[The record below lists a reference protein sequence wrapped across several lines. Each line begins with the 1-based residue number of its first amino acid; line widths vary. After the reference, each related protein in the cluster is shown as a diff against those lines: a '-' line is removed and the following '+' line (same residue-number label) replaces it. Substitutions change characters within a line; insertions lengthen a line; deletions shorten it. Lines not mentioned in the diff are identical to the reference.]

1 MTARSLPVPEA
12 PFAAP
17 IDEAALE
24 ERLSRPDDRVISA
37 LRECPGDV
45 VVLGAGGKMGPSL
58 AAMILRASLRLGDG
72 RRVIAVARW
81 SSPATRARL
90 EAAGVSTLMCDLE
103 DRGAVAAL
111 PDAPNVVFMAGQ
123 KFGTSEAP
131 ERTWAL
137 NTVVPDIAAARYAG
151 SRIVAFSTG
160 NVYALAPVG
169 GPHAREDDAL
179 APVGDYAESC
189 VGRERAFTVAST
201 ARGTPVAMVRL
212 NYAVDLRY
220 GVLVDIARRVHAGET
235 IDLTMGWVN
244 VIWQGDANAFAI
256 RLLAH
261 AATPPFVCNVT
272 GTERLSV
279 RELAEHFGARF
290 GVAAQFAGEPASDA
304 LLSDT
309 TRLRTVLGTP
319 SVTAGLLI
327 EWVAGWIER
336 RMPLLGKPTHF
347 ERRDGRF

>member
-1 MTARSLPVPEA
+1 MTARSLPAPEA

-17 IDEAALE
+17 VDEGALE

-58 AAMILRASLRLGDG
+58 ASMIRRASDALGRG

-81 SSPATRARL
+81 SSPAARARL
-90 EAAGVSTLMCDLE
+90 ESAGVATQVCDLE
-103 DRGAVAAL
+103 DGAAVAAL
-111 PDAPNVVFMAGQ
+111 PDAPNIVFMAGQ
-123 KFGTSEAP
+123 KFGTSAAP
-131 ERTWAL
+131 ERMRAL
-137 NTVVPDIAAARYAG
+137 NTVMPAIVATRYAT

-160 NVYALAPVG
+160 NVYALSPVG
-169 GPHAREDDAL
+169 GPHAQEADAL
-179 APVGDYAESC
+179 APVGDYAASC
-189 VGRERAFTVAST
+189 VGRERAFETAS
-201 ARGTPVAMVRL
+201 AVRGTPVAIVRL

-244 VIWQGDANAFAI
+244 VIWQGDANAYAI

-261 AATPPFVCNVT
+261 AAAPPFVCNVT

-290 GVAAQFAGEPASDA
+290 GVAPQFSGEPASDA

-309 TRLRTVLGTP
+309 TRLRTVLGAP

-336 RMPLLGKPTHF
+336 RMPLLGKPTQF

>member
-1 MTARSLPVPEA
+1 MTAPSSPAPDA

-17 IDEAALE
+17 VDEGALE
-24 ERLSRPDDRVISA
+24 ERLSRPDDAVIAA
-37 LRECPGDV
+37 LRSCPGDV

-58 AAMILRASLRLGDG
+58 ATMVQRAAVALGDG
-72 RRVIAVARW
+72 RRVRAVARW
-81 SSPATRARL
+81 SSAAARARL
-90 EAAGVSTLMCDLE
+90 DAVGVATIVCDLE
-103 DRGAVAAL
+103 DRAAVAAL

-137 NTVVPDIAAARYAG
+137 NTVVPAIAAERYAA
-151 SRIVAFSTG
+151 SRLVAFSTG
-160 NVYALAPVG
+160 NVYALAPVA
-169 GPHAREDDAL
+169 GPHAREGDEL
-179 APVGDYAESC
+179 APIGDYAASC
-189 VGRERAFTVAST
+189 VGRERAFSDASA
-201 ARGTPVAMVRL
+201 ARGTPVAIVRL

-220 GVLVDIARRVHAGET
+220 GVLVDIARRVFAGEPV
-235 IDLTMGWVN
+235 DLTMGWVN

-261 AATPPFVCNVT
+261 AAAPPFVCNVT

-279 RELAEHFGARF
+279 REVAEHFGARF
-290 GVAAQFAGEPASDA
+290 GVAPNLVGEPAADA

-309 TRLRTVLGTP
+309 TRLRTVLGAP
-319 SVTAGLLI
+319 VVNSGLLI

-347 ERRDGRF
+347 ETRDGRF